1 MKAAVIVGKGK
12 IEIEELP
19 KPVPGPGLVLLKV
32 IYCSICGSDVEFLYG
47 PHWEMANKEL
57 TRMKETI
64 RGHED
69 VVRVEALGE
78 GVSGWTVGDRVVIAH
93 YPCGTCYY
101 CKRGLSDL
109 CLHGRVRGHPYD
121 GTPSPIPNVHRLG
134 SMAEYILRI
143 PASLLKV
150 PDAVS
155 DEEAAMTEPLAT
167 GVTAVHPARIQIGD
181 SVAVIGLGY
190 IGLMVLG
197 AAIAAGAAPLIA
209 VDKNKDRLAIAG
221 KMGANV
227 LLNPDETDVVQEAVE
242 ATQAGPDFAFS
253 CVSSG
258 AKGVLEQAFEMVRR
272 KGRVIIVGNSA
283 PATFSTSKWMTKE
296 VRVEGV
302 VHMGQKMYHAL
313 KLMEFKRVNVR
324 PVITEIIPL
333 EEAQRAFESLRE
345 HKNLAVL
352 LKP

>member
-1 MKAAVIVGKGK
+1 
-12 IEIEELP
+12 
-19 KPVPGPGLVLLKV
+19 
-32 IYCSICGSDVEFLYG
+32 
-47 PHWEMANKEL
+47 MANKDQL

-69 VVRVEALGE
+69 VARVEALGE

-167 GVTAVHPARIQIGD
+167 GVTAVHPAGIRIGD
-181 SVAVIGLGY
+181 SVAVIGLGH

-197 AAIAAGAAPLIA
+197 AAIAAGAVPLIA

-227 LLNPDETDVVQEAVE
+227 LLNPDETDVI
-242 ATQAGPDFAFS
+242 GKS
-253 CVSSG
+253 
-258 AKGVLEQAFEMVRR
+258 
-272 KGRVIIVGNSA
+272 
-283 PATFSTSKWMTKE
+283 
-296 VRVEGV
+296 
-302 VHMGQKMYHAL
+302 
-313 KLMEFKRVNVR
+313 
-324 PVITEIIPL
+324 
-333 EEAQRAFESLRE
+333 
-345 HKNLAVL
+345 
-352 LKP
+352 